1 MFCSNIIIS
10 GKTIFLLILNEFYG
24 RIIVPDIIGGSV
36 SRTIINKRMD
46 FLLNTKTQASL
57 SRMKGDSCQLL

>member
-36 SRTIINKRMD
+36 SRTIINKNN
-46 FLLNTKTQASL
+46 LE
-57 SRMKGDSCQLL
+57 

>member
-36 SRTIINKRMD
+36 SRTKITSNETDGLPTEYKD
-46 FLLNTKTQASL
+46 ASI
-57 SRMKGDSCQLL
+57 SFTYER

>member
-10 GKTIFLLILNEFYG
+10 GKTIFLLIFNEFYG

-36 SRTIINKRMD
+36 SRTIINKITSNETD
-46 FLLNTKTQASL
+46 GLPTEYKDASI
-57 SRMKGDSCQLL
+57 SFTYER

>member
-24 RIIVPDIIGGSV
+24 RIIVPDIIGGFRSV
-36 SRTIINKRMD
+36 
-46 FLLNTKTQASL
+46 LLSTKITSNETDGLPTEYKDASI
-57 SRMKGDSCQLL
+57 SFTYER

>member
-36 SRTIINKRMD
+36 EQLS
-46 FLLNTKTQASL
+46 TKITSNETDGLPTEYKDASI
-57 SRMKGDSCQLL
+57 SFTYER

>member
-24 RIIVPDIIGGSV
+24 RIIVPDIIGEQLS
-36 SRTIINKRMD
+36 
-46 FLLNTKTQASL
+46 TKITSNETDGLPTEYKDASI
-57 SRMKGDSCQLL
+57 SFTYER

>member
-36 SRTIINKRMD
+36 SITSNETDGLPTEYKD
-46 FLLNTKTQASL
+46 ASI
-57 SRMKGDSCQLL
+57 SFTYER